1 MYCICCSPHLRLS
14 FSLVRKSHVG
24 PSFLPFVMA
33 ESHARLRSLHLI
45 SIRRTRN
52 SEIPVFKL
60 ASSGVV
66 LLSTTQSQMK
76 SVRDRKLR
84 LANDQSEAKII
95 DLACTSLQLELG
107 HRNEKD
113 ESISIKRLHF
123 WSIQLSAFFFICI
136 NCDVFS
142 IQFFLPVWLPIVL
155 CIALLIAANLAVC
168 SVECRQPC
176 VLGTKPQVSLVVIGR
191 NVPLLHLCTPLC
203 CEGLEHLKTCALES
217 LYGLNEQREILSEV
231 SFRIL

>member
-1 MYCICCSPHLRLS
+1 MTRVKQRSQT
-14 FSLVRKSHVG
+14 
-24 PSFLPFVMA
+24 
-33 ESHARLRSLHLI
+33 SHA
-45 SIRRTRN
+45 
-52 SEIPVFKL
+52 
-60 ASSGVV
+60 
-66 LLSTTQSQMK
+66 
-76 SVRDRKLR
+76 
-84 LANDQSEAKII
+84 
-95 DLACTSLQLELG
+95 
-107 HRNEKD
+107 
-113 ESISIKRLHF
+113 LHF
-123 WSIQLSAFFFICI
+123 SWNWDIGMKRMSQLVSNVFISGQFNYLLFFFICI

-142 IQFFLPVWLPIVL
+142 IQFFLPVLLPIVL

>member
-95 DLACTSLQLELG
+95 DLACTSLQLESG

-113 ESISIKRLHF
+113 ESISIKHLHF
-123 WSIQLSAFFFICI
+123 WSIQLSAFFYLYQLWCI
-136 NCDVFS
+136 FYS
-142 IQFFLPVWLPIVL
+142 IFLPVWLPIVL

-168 SVECRQPC
+168 SVECR
-176 VLGTKPQVSLVVIGR
+176 SL
-191 NVPLLHLCTPLC
+191 
-203 CEGLEHLKTCALES
+203 
-217 LYGLNEQREILSEV
+217 
-231 SFRIL
+231 